1 MDESR
6 ITTSSKSHWT
16 RSRLIKFFSRVL
28 MAIEARHMRL
38 DITINIV
45 RTPDMQAHEDR
56 LHYVRHLER
65 ENAYLESVLR
75 SIGIDPNENLSISRI
90 REIEEKMR

>member
-1 MDESR
+1 MDESY
-6 ITTSSKSHWT
+6 ITTSSKPSWSRT
-16 RSRLIKFFSRVL
+16 RLLKFLTRVF
-28 MAIEARHMRL
+28 MAVDRRAVRF
-38 DITINIV
+38 DIQINVV

-65 ENAYLESVLR
+65 ENAYLESILR
-75 SIGIDPNENLSISRI
+75 SVGIDPNENLSVSRI